1 MVVYAGVE
9 GGGTTWRVA
18 LAEGHPSNIVESQSF
33 VTLDDA
39 QEQLKEI
46 KDWLSTRKYDC
57 LGIGTFGPI
66 DPREVR
72 HPPYG
77 LALILVARE
86 TFMRQTNALLFPPVS
101 CDKNLKRPLAMVPIV
116 HMYSAVLRVRA
127 PPEPHFEYVYSSYHS
142 YSYPSSNSL
151 MSSCK
156 FQFCLLHS
164 SRSSQ
169 LEGSTSQL
177 YSWLLRA
184 MCSAFFL

>member
-57 LGIGTFGPI
+57 LGIGTFGPV

-72 HPPYG
+72 YCSHQHPC
-77 LALILVARE
+77 LVVRATFARHQQ
-86 TFMRQTNALLFPPVS
+86 RALFPE
-101 CDKNLKRPLAMVPIV
+101 A
-116 HMYSAVLRVRA
+116 
-127 PPEPHFEYVYSSYHS
+127 
-142 YSYPSSNSL
+142 
-151 MSSCK
+151 
-156 FQFCLLHS
+156 
-164 SRSSQ
+164 
-169 LEGSTSQL
+169 
-177 YSWLLRA
+177 
-184 MCSAFFL
+184 

>member
-72 HPPYG
+72 YHPPS
-77 LALILVARE
+77 LVLVLVARA
-86 TFMRQTNALLFPPVS
+86 TFVGQTNALLFPPAS
-101 CDKNLKRPLAMVPIV
+101 CDI
-116 HMYSAVLRVRA
+116 
-127 PPEPHFEYVYSSYHS
+127 FEEASCS
-142 YSYPSSNSL
+142 
-151 MSSCK
+151 SSC
-156 FQFCLLHS
+156 CSHLLLI
-164 SRSSQ
+164 RVCCT
-169 LEGSTSQL
+169 E
-177 YSWLLRA
+177 
-184 MCSAFFL
+184 